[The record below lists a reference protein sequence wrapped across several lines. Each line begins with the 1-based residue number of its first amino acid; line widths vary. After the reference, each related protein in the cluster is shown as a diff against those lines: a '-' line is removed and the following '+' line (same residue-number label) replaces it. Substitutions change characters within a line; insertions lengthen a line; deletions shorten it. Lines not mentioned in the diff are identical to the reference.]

1 MCVLWANDKLCL
13 FSFTVDS
20 SVSSKAEPT
29 AAAAAAAEVTLFL
42 RKSSPQA
49 LSAALVAKST
59 SSSPSA
65 LALGLV
71 KSSLTTALAK
81 NVTNYAAS
89 GPRVTPGAIHPVFS
103 ITPTY
108 MFARS
113 AHTMS
118 THAAVQGNTGTASGL
133 LSTTHLP
140 RKLQAMHTNFPNPTN
155 PDAPRA
161 STTRP
166 LTITAALT
174 SITAP
179 VKATRLPPLP
189 AENADA
195 AHPAASTAMVTTGK
209 MASNLECQMS
219 SKLLVKTG
227 EAPLS

>member
-1 MCVLWANDKLCL
+1 M
-13 FSFTVDS
+13 
-20 SVSSKAEPT
+20 SSKAEPT
-29 AAAAAAAEVTLFL
+29 AAAAAAVAAEVTLFL

-49 LSAALVAKST
+49 LSAALVAKGT

-71 KSSLTTALAK
+71 KSSLTTALTK

-89 GPRVTPGAIHPVFS
+89 GPRVTPGAVHPVFS

-113 AHTMS
+113 AHTVS
-118 THAAVQGNTGTASGL
+118 THTAVQGDTGAASGL
-133 LSTTHLP
+133 SSTTHLP
-140 RKLQAMHTNFPNPTN
+140 RKPQAMHTNFPNPTN
-155 PDAPRA
+155 PDTPRA

-189 AENADA
+189 AENSDA
-195 AHPAASTAMVTTGK
+195 AHPAVSTAMVTTGK

-227 EAPLS
+227 KAPLS